1 MSEIRPGERRKAR
14 PCPDRGRVKA
24 ERRGRLSEYVAA
36 LYLLMK
42 GYRIVAM
49 RYRSRGGEVD
59 IIARRG
65 TVIALVEVKARGSA
79 GKAVDAVGFSSQQR
93 IRSAG
98 DHWLSRQ
105 RDATSLSV
113 RCDIVA
119 IVPGRWPEHFMDA
132 F

>member
-1 MSEIRPGERRKAR
+1 MSGIRPGEKQRTS
-14 PCPDRGRVKA
+14 PGPNRGRMKA
-24 ERRGRLSEYVAA
+24 ERRGRVSEYVAA

-65 TVIALVEVKARGSA
+65 AVIALVEVKARDSA
-79 GKAVDAVGFSSQQR
+79 ERAVDAVGFSSQQR

-105 RDATSLSV
+105 RDAAALSV

-119 IVPGRWPEHFMDA
+119 IVPGRWPRHFIDA

>member
-1 MSEIRPGERRKAR
+1 MSEIRSGERRKIR
-14 PCPDRGRVKA
+14 PGPDRGRVKA
-24 ERRGRLSEYVAA
+24 ERRGRFSEYVAA
-36 LYLLMK
+36 LYLLLK

-65 TVIALVEVKARGSA
+65 GLIALVEVKARRSA
-79 GKAVDAVGFSSQQR
+79 AQSVDAVGFSSQQR

-105 RDATSLSV
+105 RDAAALSV

-119 IVPGRWPEHFMDA
+119 IVPGRWPKHFMDA

>member
-1 MSEIRPGERRKAR
+1 MSDIRPGERRKAR
-14 PCPDRGRVKA
+14 PAPDRGRVKA
-24 ERRGRLSEYVAA
+24 ERRGRFSEYVAA

-49 RYRSRGGEVD
+49 RYRSGAGEVD

-65 TVIALVEVKARGSA
+65 EVVALVEVKARGSA
-79 GKAVDAVGFSSQQR
+79 EKAIDAVGFSSQQR

-105 RDATSLSV
+105 RDAAALSV

-119 IVPGRWPEHFMDA
+119 IVPGRWPRHFMDA

>member
-1 MSEIRPGERRKAR
+1 MNDIRPGERRKAR
-14 PCPDRGRVKA
+14 PGPDRGRVRA
-24 ERRGRLSEYVAA
+24 ERRGRFSEYVAA

-65 TVIALVEVKARGSA
+65 AVIALVEVKARGSA
-79 GKAVDAVGFSSQQR
+79 ERAVDAVGFSSQQR

-105 RDATSLSV
+105 RDAAALSV

-119 IVPGRWPEHFMDA
+119 VVPGRWPTHFKDA

>member
-1 MSEIRPGERRKAR
+1 MSDIRPGEKQKMS
-14 PCPDRGRVKA
+14 PGPNRGRMKA
-24 ERRGRLSEYVAA
+24 ERRGRVSEYVAA

-59 IIARRG
+59 IIARKG
-65 TVIALVEVKARGSA
+65 VVIALVEVKARDSA
-79 GKAVDAVGFSSQQR
+79 QRAVDAVGFSSQQR

-105 RDATSLSV
+105 RDATALSV

-119 IVPGRWPEHFMDA
+119 IVPGRWPRHFIDA

>member
-1 MSEIRPGERRKAR
+1 MNDAGSGERRKVR
-14 PCPDRGRVKA
+14 PGPDRGRIKA
-24 ERRGRLSEYVAA
+24 ERRGRFSEYVAA

-65 TVIALVEVKARGSA
+65 EVVALVEVKARGSA
-79 GKAVDAVGFSSQQR
+79 EKAIDAVGFASQQR

-105 RDATSLSV
+105 RDATALSV

-119 IVPGRWPEHFMDA
+119 IVPGRWPKHFMDA

>member
-1 MSEIRPGERRKAR
+1 MSDIRPGEKQETS
-14 PCPDRGRVKA
+14 PGPNRGRMKA
-24 ERRGRLSEYVAA
+24 ERRGRVSEYVAA

-59 IIARRG
+59 IIARKG
-65 TVIALVEVKARGSA
+65 VVIALVEVKARDSA
-79 GKAVDAVGFSSQQR
+79 QRAVDAVGFSSQQR

-105 RDATSLSV
+105 RDATALSV

-119 IVPGRWPEHFMDA
+119 IVPGRWPRHFIDA

>member
-1 MSEIRPGERRKAR
+1 MNDMRPEERRKVR
-14 PCPDRGRVKA
+14 PAPDRGRVKA

-36 LYLLMK
+36 LYLLLK

-65 TVIALVEVKARGSA
+65 AVIALVEVKARRSA
-79 GKAVDAVGFSSQQR
+79 AQSVDAVGFSSQQR

-105 RDATSLSV
+105 RDAAALSV

-119 IVPGRWPEHFMDA
+119 IVPGRWPKHFMDA

>member
-1 MSEIRPGERRKAR
+1 MSDIRPGEKHKTS
-14 PCPDRGRVKA
+14 PGPNRGRMKA
-24 ERRGRLSEYVAA
+24 ERRGRVSEYVAA

-59 IIARRG
+59 IIARKG
-65 TVIALVEVKARGSA
+65 VVIALVEVKARDSA
-79 GKAVDAVGFSSQQR
+79 QRAVDAVGFSSQQR

-105 RDATSLSV
+105 RDATALSV

-119 IVPGRWPEHFMDA
+119 IVPGRWPRHFIDA